1 MKKVII
7 GTTASI
13 VVFSLFGL
21 YIYKSKDTHADEYIS
36 VYEEIENIEEVVVN
50 KFEDK
55 KSEYIEGEKPL
66 YVDGMIVV
74 NKQYGLPKDFNP
86 SGGKIEN
93 EVIEAFEEMKEE
105 AKKDGLTINI
115 RSGYRS
121 YNTQKQLY
129 NAFVRRDGEE
139 EANRYSAR
147 PGFSEHQTGLAID
160 ITNQYTNRSIGSWF
174 NDTLQAK
181 WLYENAHKY
190 GFILRYPEGK
200 EHITGYKYE
209 SWHYRYIGKEHSE
222 NFNMNNLTLEE
233 YFGLYEE

>member
-93 EVIEAFEEMKEE
+93 EVIEAFEEMKEA
-105 AKKDGLTINI
+105 AKKDGITINI

-139 EANRYSAR
+139 EANRYSAK
-147 PGFSEHQTGLAID
+147 PGYSEHQTGLAID

-174 NDTLQAK
+174 NDTPQAK

-200 EHITGYKYE
+200 EHIPGYKSD

>member
-86 SGGKIEN
+86 SGVKIEN

-139 EANRYSAR
+139 EANRYSAK
-147 PGFSEHQTGLAID
+147 PGDSEHQTGLAID

-174 NDTLQAK
+174 NDTPQAK

>member
-74 NKQYGLPKDFNP
+74 NKQYGLP
-86 SGGKIEN
+86 
-93 EVIEAFEEMKEE
+93 
-105 AKKDGLTINI
+105 
-115 RSGYRS
+115 
-121 YNTQKQLY
+121 
-129 NAFVRRDGEE
+129 
-139 EANRYSAR
+139 
-147 PGFSEHQTGLAID
+147 
-160 ITNQYTNRSIGSWF
+160 
-174 NDTLQAK
+174 
-181 WLYENAHKY
+181 
-190 GFILRYPEGK
+190 
-200 EHITGYKYE
+200 
-209 SWHYRYIGKEHSE
+209 
-222 NFNMNNLTLEE
+222 
-233 YFGLYEE
+233 

>member
-93 EVIEAFEEMKEE
+93 EVIEAFEEMKEA
-105 AKKDGLTINI
+105 AKKDGITINI
-115 RSGYRS
+115 KSGYRS

-139 EANRYSAR
+139 EANRYSAK

-174 NDTLQAK
+174 NDTPQAK

-222 NFNMNNLTLEE
+222 NFNMNTLTLEE